1 MRYMKIHGAGNDFI
15 IINNYDG
22 IISPEQY
29 SALAMRLCQR
39 RLSIGAD
46 GLMIVEKPQADGDF
60 KMAFYNSDGSRG
72 EMCGNGARCIS
83 RYGYEHGLAKR
94 DVLSIETDSGTVKGK
109 RVSERIYTVR
119 LADPTVVELHR
130 VAEAGGEKYNCS
142 YIELGSPGLPHAVF
156 IQNGWK
162 QIPRE
167 ELRNIC
173 AQLRNFEGFPKG
185 ANVTFCEI
193 MGVDHIS
200 AVTFERGVED
210 FTLACGTGCGA
221 TVTALTL
228 LGKVS
233 GTDVAIS
240 MPGGEL
246 SVTLDVRGGTAS
258 NIMLT
263 GPTCIVSQGEI
274 LDEDLAIEY

>member
-22 IISPEQY
+22 GISPEQY
-29 SALAMRLCQR
+29 SALAMQLCQR

-46 GLMIVEKPQADGDF
+46 GLMIVEKAQADGDF

-83 RYGYEHGLAKR
+83 RYGYEHGLAKS
-94 DVLSIETDSGTVKGK
+94 DVLSIETDSGVVKGK
-109 RVSERIYTVR
+109 RVSERVYTVR
-119 LADPTVVELHR
+119 LADPTVIELYR
-130 VAEAGGEKYNCS
+130 VAEAGGESYCCS
-142 YIELGSPGLPHAVF
+142 YIELGSPGLPHAIF
-156 IQNGWK
+156 LRDGWG

-167 ELRNIC
+167 KLKEIC
-173 AQLRNFEGFPKG
+173 VQLRNFKGFPKG
-185 ANVTFCEI
+185 ANITFCEI
-193 MGVDHIS
+193 VGSDHIS

-221 TVTALTL
+221 MAVALTL
-228 LGKVS
+228 QGLVS

-240 MPGGEL
+240 MPGGDL
-246 SVTLDVRGGTAS
+246 SVTLNVNQGNVSD
-258 NIMLT
+258 IMLT

-274 LDEDLAIEY
+274 LDEDLTVK